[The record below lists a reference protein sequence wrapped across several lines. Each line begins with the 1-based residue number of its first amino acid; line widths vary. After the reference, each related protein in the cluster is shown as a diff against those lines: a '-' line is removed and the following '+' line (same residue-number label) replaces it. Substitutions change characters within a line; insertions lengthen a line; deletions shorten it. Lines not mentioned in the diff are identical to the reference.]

1 MQMQGGQ
8 MFKKIQSKINS
19 KRAKSEPEKF
29 ITYIFDE
36 ENVLPSKLRKIRDV
50 KMKAF
55 TKIDEAAEYL
65 AAIEIMQLERSNY
78 FINVNS
84 IIRSIPIP
92 AKDYKDIEEEV
103 KLFNEIR
110 EQYGWRIER
119 AIRWYSV
126 LYKARY
132 FCHKPFPKLD
142 MEDIFWHISFQ
153 RLILESI
160 VIDLYYW
167 ESYYQII
174 LTKENFNYTGDF
186 FNSITEIIEKK
197 YGSIVYEYITQTGED
212 NAINSTKI
220 AWISFLMT
228 LFFDNRIIVEKELW
242 LELIKE

>member
-1 MQMQGGQ
+1 

-36 ENVLPSKLRKIRDV
+36 KNVLPSKLRKIREI
-50 KMKAF
+50 KMKTF
-55 TKIDEAAEYL
+55 TKIDEAAETL
-65 AAIEIMQLERSNY
+65 AVMEIMTLERINY
-78 FINVNS
+78 FIEVNN

-92 AKDYKDIEEEV
+92 AQDDEEEV
-103 KLFNEIR
+103 RLFREIR

-119 AIRWYSV
+119 AISWYSV
-126 LYKARY
+126 LYKA
-132 FCHKPFPKLD
+132 CHKPFPKLD

-160 VIDLYYW
+160 GIDLDYW
-167 ESYYQII
+167 EDYYQII
-174 LTKENFNYTGDF
+174 LTKENFKYTGDF

-197 YGSIVYEYITQTGED
+197 YGNIVYEYITQIGEE
-212 NAINSTKI
+212 NTTNSTKI

-242 LELIKE
+242 LELIEE

>member
-1 MQMQGGQ
+1 

-36 ENVLPSKLRKIRDV
+36 KNVLPSKLRKIREI
-50 KMKAF
+50 KMKTF
-55 TKIDEAAEYL
+55 TKIDEAAETL
-65 AAIEIMQLERSNY
+65 AVMEIMTLERINY
-78 FINVNS
+78 FIEVNN

-92 AKDYKDIEEEV
+92 AQDDEEEV
-103 KLFNEIR
+103 RLFREIR

-119 AIRWYSV
+119 AISWYSV
-126 LYKARY
+126 LYKA
-132 FCHKPFPKLD
+132 CHKPFPKLD

-160 VIDLYYW
+160 GIDLDYW
-167 ESYYQII
+167 EDYYQII
-174 LTKENFNYTGDF
+174 LTKENFKYTGDF

-197 YGSIVYEYITQTGED
+197 YGNIVYEYITQIGEK
-212 NAINSTKI
+212 NTTNSTKI
-220 AWISFLMT
+220 AWINFLMT

-242 LELIKE
+242 LELIEE

>member
-1 MQMQGGQ
+1 

-36 ENVLPSKLRKIRDV
+36 KNVLPSKLRKIREI
-50 KMKAF
+50 KMKTF
-55 TKIDEAAEYL
+55 TKIDEAAETL
-65 AAIEIMQLERSNY
+65 AVMEIMTLERINY
-78 FINVNS
+78 FIEVNN

-92 AKDYKDIEEEV
+92 AQDDEEEV
-103 KLFNEIR
+103 RLFREIR

-119 AIRWYSV
+119 AISWYSV

-160 VIDLYYW
+160 GIDLDYW
-167 ESYYQII
+167 EDYYQII
-174 LTKENFNYTGDF
+174 LTKENFKYTGDF

-197 YGSIVYEYITQTGED
+197 YGNIVYEYITQIGEK
-212 NAINSTKI
+212 NTTNSIKI
-220 AWISFLMT
+220 TWISFLMT
-228 LFFDNRIIVEKELW
+228 LFFDNRIIIEKELW
-242 LELIKE
+242 LELIEE

>member
-1 MQMQGGQ
+1 
-8 MFKKIQSKINS
+8 MFKQIKSKINS

-36 ENVLPSKLRKIRDV
+36 KNVLPSKLRRIREI
-50 KMKAF
+50 KMRSF
-55 TKIDEAAEYL
+55 TKIDEAAECL
-65 AAIEIMQLERSNY
+65 AAIEIMKWERINY
-78 FINVNS
+78 FIEVNN

-92 AKDYKDIEEEV
+92 AKDDNEIEEEV
-103 KLFNEIR
+103 RLFREIR

-119 AIRWYSV
+119 AISWYSV

-160 VIDLYYW
+160 GIDLDYW
-167 ESYYQII
+167 ENYYQII
-174 LTKENFNYTGDF
+174 LTKENFKYTGDF

-197 YGSIVYEYITQTGED
+197 YGSIVYDYITQIGE
-212 NAINSTKI
+212 NNTTNSTKI
-220 AWISFLMT
+220 DWISFLMT
-228 LFFDNRIIVEKELW
+228 LFFDNRIIIEKELW
-242 LELIKE
+242 LELIEE

>member
-1 MQMQGGQ
+1 

-36 ENVLPSKLRKIRDV
+36 ENALPSKLRKIREI
-50 KMKAF
+50 KMRSF
-55 TKIDEAAEYL
+55 TKIDEAAEIL
-65 AAIEIMQLERSNY
+65 AAIEIMKLERSNY
-78 FINVNS
+78 FIEVNN
-84 IIRSIPIP
+84 IIRSIPIT

-119 AIRWYSV
+119 AISWYSV

-132 FCHKPFPKLD
+132 FCHKPFPKLY

-160 VIDLYYW
+160 GIDLYYW
-167 ESYYQII
+167 ENYYQII

-212 NAINSTKI
+212 NAINSIKI

>member
-1 MQMQGGQ
+1 

-84 IIRSIPIP
+84 IIRSIAIP

-110 EQYGWRIER
+110 EQYGWRIEK

-160 VIDLYYW
+160 GIDLYYW
-167 ESYYQII
+167 EGYYQII
-174 LTKENFNYTGDF
+174 LTKENFNYTGNF

-212 NAINSTKI
+212 NATNSTKI

-242 LELIKE
+242 LELIEE

>member
-1 MQMQGGQ
+1 
-8 MFKKIQSKINS
+8 MFKQIQSKINS

-36 ENVLPSKLRKIRDV
+36 KNVLPSKLRKIREI
-50 KMKAF
+50 KMRSF
-55 TKIDEAAEYL
+55 TKIDEAAECL
-65 AAIEIMQLERSNY
+65 AAIEIMKLERINY
-78 FINVNS
+78 FIEVNN

-92 AKDYKDIEEEV
+92 AKDDNEIEEEV
-103 KLFNEIR
+103 RLFREIR
-110 EQYGWRIER
+110 EKYGWRIER
-119 AIRWYSV
+119 AISWYSV

-160 VIDLYYW
+160 GIDLYYW
-167 ESYYQII
+167 ENYYQII
-174 LTKENFNYTGDF
+174 F

-197 YGSIVYEYITQTGED
+197 YGSIVYEYITQIGKNNTT
-212 NAINSTKI
+212 NSTKI
-220 AWISFLMT
+220 AWISFLIT

-242 LELIKE
+242 LELIEE